1 MPRISKVK
9 KKAVKTKTKTVIKPK
24 IKSANKIKE
33 TNKGPIKI
41 SKTYIP
47 KDTEKYMC
55 EKHKVFFR
63 MKLQEWRK
71 ELVKSN
77 NDALYNG
84 SMDDNSIS
92 ADIVDQANSYTDK
105 NVEMKAINRQ
115 IKLISEIDKALFRI
129 KLNEWKKELIKA
141 NNEALY
147 NGSMDDNNISA
158 DLVDQAS
165 SYIDKNV
172 EMKAINR
179 QIKLISEIDKALR
192 RIMDDTYG
200 YCLDTAEPIGLK
212 RLMARPVAKYTIAA
226 QEKHEKDEK
235 VHADD

>member
-1 MPRISKVK
+1 MAKTSKVK
-9 KKAVKTKTKTVIKPK
+9 KKVVKAKNKTPAKTKVKTASVKTKIAKT
-24 IKSANKIKE
+24 KE
-33 TNKGPIKI
+33 TIKGPIKI

-47 KDTEKYMC
+47 KETEKYMC
-55 EKHKVFFR
+55 EKHRVFFR

-71 ELVKSN
+71 ELVKAN
-77 NDALYNG
+77 NEALYNG

-92 ADIVDQANSYTDK
+92 ADIVDQASSYTDK

-115 IKLISEIDKALFRI
+115 IKLISEIDKALMRI
-129 KLNEWKKELIKA
+129 K
-141 NNEALY
+141 
-147 NGSMDDNNISA
+147 
-158 DLVDQAS
+158 
-165 SYIDKNV
+165 
-172 EMKAINR
+172 
-179 QIKLISEIDKALR
+179 
-192 RIMDDTYG
+192 DDTYG

>member
-1 MPRISKVK
+1 MPKTTKVK
-9 KKAVKTKTKTVIKPK
+9 KKVTKPKSKATKPKTKTVAKTK
-24 IKSANKIKE
+24 AAA
-33 TNKGPIKI
+33 KGPIKI

-55 EKHKVFFR
+55 EKHMVFFR
-63 MKLQEWRK
+63 MRL
-71 ELVKSN
+71 
-77 NDALYNG
+77 
-84 SMDDNSIS
+84 
-92 ADIVDQANSYTDK
+92 T
-105 NVEMKAINRQ
+105 
-115 IKLISEIDKALFRI
+115 
-129 KLNEWKKELIKA
+129 EWKKDLVKA

-147 NGSMDDNNISA
+147 YGSMDDNNISA
-158 DLVDQAS
+158 DVIDQAS
-165 SYIDKNV
+165 SYTDKNV

-226 QEKHEKDEK
+226 QEKHEKEEK
-235 VHADD
+235 VHVDD

>member
-1 MPRISKVK
+1 LLDTHILLNILPRIQIEKMPKTSKVK
-9 KKAVKTKTKTVIKPK
+9 KKVKKAKAKSVTKPKTKVVAKPK
-24 IKSANKIKE
+24 EI
-33 TNKGPIKI
+33 NKGPVKI

-47 KDTEKYMC
+47 KETEKYMC

-71 ELVKSN
+71 ELVKAN

-92 ADIVDQANSYTDK
+92 ADIVDQASSYTDK

-129 KLNEWKKELIKA
+129 K
-141 NNEALY
+141 
-147 NGSMDDNNISA
+147 
-158 DLVDQAS
+158 
-165 SYIDKNV
+165 
-172 EMKAINR
+172 
-179 QIKLISEIDKALR
+179 
-192 RIMDDTYG
+192 DDTYG

-226 QEKHEKDEK
+226 QEKHEKNEK